1 VLAAIPAILL
11 VLHATSLLLLVLGG
25 GVIPALAVGAF
36 KGDDISHGNLVTL
49 VRV

>member
-1 VLAAIPAILL
+1 VLAAIPAVLL
-11 VLHATSLLLLVLGG
+11 IFHATSLLLLILGG
-25 GVIPALAVGAF
+25 GVIPPFAVGAF